1 MEGLYDLLRAVH
13 IDVSKMLG
21 VRGVPYWGAT
31 LPSQPLTESS
41 LREKKATS
49 HLGSQVR
56 SGLHANGEPVLG
68 RRRKKHN
75 MYTAAIYMRQKSTNE
90 AKCEFH
96 TTSSNSLHDPRF
108 AYLQYA

>member
-49 HLGSQVR
+49 HLGRSGQVR
-56 SGLHANGEPVLG
+56 PA
-68 RRRKKHN
+68 
-75 MYTAAIYMRQKSTNE
+75 RQWRGP
-90 AKCEFH
+90 F
-96 TTSSNSLHDPRF
+96 
-108 AYLQYA
+108 